1 MREAGA
7 LRHGRNG
14 GELSGLE
21 EGAHRLRSREI
32 GKDEVEVLAS
42 DGYVPVS
49 HVVAR
54 HGSDD
59 REVEV
64 EVEVEAL
71 MKVLVL
77 VLVLVPELDLTLGID
92 PVQLEEDSC
101 WCVMGLVG
109 VLDDTA
115 SPEVALLE
123 QFVGLSFLSLVVAQ
137 KR

>member
-7 LRHGRNG
+7 LRHGRSG
-14 GELSGLE
+14 CELSGLE

-32 GKDEVEVLAS
+32 GKDEVEVLAT

-49 HVVAR
+49 HLDAR
-54 HGSDD
+54 HGSGD
-59 REVEV
+59 REV

-71 MKVLVL
+71 MKVL

-101 WCVMGLVG
+101 WCVLGLVG